1 MEAICNET
9 ERAAPLQDLA
19 LVLRKYHEFS
29 HKALSQ
35 ANYLMATPKFQSWL
49 TRFESS
55 VLLVDG
61 HCGDQSVGKIAPT
74 SVFCSGLVEAL
85 SGPLHNPSLFSLP
98 QQPRVVLHFF
108 AGHHANPSAGLC
120 GPHGL
125 VRSLID
131 QLLLQ
136 WPDHEPLDLTF
147 LEQEFSV
154 RTTSDDFETRFL
166 CYMFEQLVCQLS
178 FRSPLCCVIDGLSH
192 FETSLWGWADD
203 LKMIIDSFFTCMRDG
218 SGSVKFLLVSPERST
233 RVRYEIPEEFHVD
246 LRAGNFH
253 ARSPG
258 QSLVVDI
265 TEMESSWHSS

>member
-29 HKALSQ
+29 PKALSQ

-49 TRFESS
+49 TSPESS
-55 VLLVDG
+55 LLLVDG

-74 SVFCSGLVEAL
+74 SVFCSGFVEAL
-85 SGPLHNPSLFSLP
+85 SGPLHDPSLFSLP
-98 QQPRVVLHFF
+98 QQPRVVLYFF
-108 AGHHANPSAGLC
+108 AGQHTNRSAGLC

-125 VRSLID
+125 IRSFID

-136 WPDHEPLDLTF
+136 WPNQDPLDLTF
-147 LEQEFSV
+147 LEPEMSIS
-154 RTTSDDFETRFL
+154 TSTEGFETRFL
-166 CYMFEQLVCQLS
+166 CYIFEQLVCQLS
-178 FRSPLCCVIDGLSH
+178 FRSPMCCVIDGLSH
-192 FETSLWGWADD
+192 FETSLWGWTDD
-203 LKMIIDSFFTCMRDG
+203 LMMIIDSFFTCIRDG
-218 SGSVKFLLVSPERST
+218 ADSVKFLLVSPERST
-233 RVRYEIPEEFHVD
+233 RVRHRIPEELHVD

-258 QSLVVDI
+258 QSFMVDI
-265 TEMESSWHSS
+265 TDMESPWRTY